1 MDLQVH
7 AAVLAAGRAESG
19 CTVHLVTD
27 DVDGGAVV
35 VQRSCAVVP
44 GITPE
49 ELKRTVQS
57 LEGVVSQPVAIHVE

>member
-19 CTVHLVTD
+19 CTVHFVTD

-35 VQRSCAVVP
+35 VQRTCSVVP

-49 ELKRTVQS
+49 QLKRTVQP
-57 LEGVVSQPVAIHVE
+57 LEGAVSYTIAIHVE